1 MNIEEEL
8 KIILKNSLEDK
19 IEEMIKEEVH
29 EFSNKLLARKDDY
42 IAEVMKSIRIHE
54 EKVPMSMQNHYI
66 ITFENIV
73 KLEN

>member
-8 KIILKNSLEDK
+8 KIILKNTLEDK

-29 EFSNKLLARKDDY
+29 EFANKLLARKDDY

-54 EKVPMSMQNHYI
+54 ERETMSMQNHYI